1 MSETFF
7 FTMWWKG
14 LVGNGPEKLPNSTQ
28 RNFCEAL
35 VPFATFQNKFPY
47 ASSKCPSFEGKLPR
61 PFKCEVP
68 RPVLHTAKPINIM
81 CVIFNLMECTMT
93 DRPISDDLS
102 KCWRAKLFGWIQK
115 INVPAISVD
124 SSQHVGCSICQ
135 LIQNHSSHQQIFTR
149 KQGFGKR
156 NLKGLLAF
164 GNHS

>member
-1 MSETFF
+1 MDRNNYPTAPKEISVKP
-7 FTMWWKG
+7 WCP
-14 LVGNGPEKLPNSTQ
+14 LQ
-28 RNFCEAL
+28 RSKINFHMPHRSAPHLRENCPAPSR
-35 VPFATFQNKFPY
+35 VKFQ
-47 ASSKCPSFEGKLPR
+47 G
-61 PFKCEVP
+61 

-102 KCWRAKLFGWIQK
+102 KCWQAKLFGWIQK